1 MIEGI
6 GALDKGL
13 RFVEVLRDSPGH
25 GSNDLHSSFLRTDYN
40 STERHLLLHHTKP
53 FLRAALRIIS
63 KKKEDGLEK

>member
-25 GSNDLHSSFLRTDYN
+25 GSNVLHGSFFADGLQLNGTA
-40 STERHLLLHHTKP
+40 SFASPHKTVFE
-53 FLRAALRIIS
+53 AALRIIS